1 MADQII
7 DIPGVGQVAFPDT
20 MSDDEIVGHAHRL
33 TNEHLASVSS
43 KPLPSE
49 SNTFG
54 RNLAG
59 TAGTTAKGIA
69 EGMTIDPLKA
79 LYQTV
84 RHPIDTVSNLATEG
98 AQAVAHPIDT
108 AQQIG
113 TAMSDPETGG
123 RTIGGL
129 LTMLLAPRVPVKAPL
144 RAVAGMAERNPE
156 AVGSALG
163 GAVGSTVGSP
173 AVGALV
179 GQGLSKVVKSV
190 AGRLGTALGETA
202 PEVEPIASMG
212 SSRPNA
218 TMRPSKSYGYL
229 EPANEP
235 ATLLNRP
242 SMSALNEAPIT
253 PTTANEPL
261 VASNESAYDR
271 WLKATQARDVAVMDE
286 SIRKSGFYDDP
297 KIVASGG
304 HQSDILPRDVSALV
318 PLDEPSPFTFE
329 GQSTN
334 APGMNT
340 PGAGDVGTP
349 SGSVDTRPFYNPEVS
364 GDPVGGLARSGAS
377 QSSIKSR
384 AAMLKAF
391 TDAMD
396 DPRK

>member
-1 MADQII
+1 MADWFSQNA
-7 DIPGVGQVAFPDT
+7 PKTSGGSWFEANAPDPNKDLAAK
-20 MSDDEIVGHAHRL
+20 SAVP
-33 TNEHLASVSS
+33 LAS
-43 KPLPSE
+43 E
-49 SNTFG
+49 SHPVA
-54 RNLAG
+54 RSLAG
-59 TAGTTAKGIA
+59 TMGTTAKGIA
-69 EGMTIDPLKA
+69 EGVGGSIAAPFEA
-79 LYQTV
+79 AYGAV
-84 RHPIDTVSNLATEG
+84 RHPLDTIADWQNTVQNAPLLDPRPLAKNIG
-98 AQAVAHPIDT
+98 A
-108 AQQIG
+108 G
-113 TAMSDPETGG
+113 LSSLSDPETGG

-286 SIRKSGFYDDP
+286 PIRKSGFYDDP